1 MIKNIIN
8 FIFYNNYFEK
18 KLENAYKILEKN
30 NQVEEIY
37 KIKESL
43 QNVNYNEKVI
53 DNDFQD
59 YNLDI
64 NLALNQFIYSKFI
77 NTPFFTSKLIFS
89 IAYNEKFYFPV
100 PLKFLDIINKTVK
113 VSFLKSKI
121 LFYLT
126 IIIFFIYQ
134 FFSIIRNVLYFFRS
148 KKNIENKIFLNS
160 IPNLYSDTTND
171 SKNFDF
177 YKWVIS
183 YFKLDSKIGF
193 FHCNKFIN
201 DKNVKFNQSNYETHF
216 IQNPLIPFFKI
227 ENFKFFIKSLIKT
240 LSLSLKIIFFSKI
253 ELLFLTREIFFF
265 NYLKKLPNNL
275 FYNYCLFNNS
285 NMVFRPFW
293 TYVNE
298 KKNNDSVVLYF
309 YSTNMMPLLQEINQK
324 KYYEV
329 YGYSLHSWP
338 AYITWNK
345 EQTNW
350 LSKNINF
357 KSKFYKESI
366 VPFSGKYLQLKKEKR
381 TITIFDVP
389 PKKSMIYN
397 LLNNPYNIY
406 TVNYCE
412 KFLKDIINSIPE
424 NFFSKVDIIIKLKK
438 DYSNIDPSYRVLIND
453 MINNNKVK
461 LIKDVSPESVIDIS
475 DATISIPFTSTAIT
489 SLNKNKN
496 TIYFDPSGKL
506 TKKNC
511 LEKNIN
517 LISSKNDL
525 EKWFL
530 EVLNK

>member
-30 NQVEEIY
+30 NQIEEIY
-37 KIKESL
+37 KIKEKL

-77 NTPFFTSKLIFS
+77 NTPYFTSKLIFS

-121 LFYLT
+121 LLFYLT
-126 IIIFFIYQ
+126 IVIFYLSIFFNNKKCAI
-134 FFSIIRNVLYFFRS
+134 FFKS

-240 LSLSLKIIFFSKI
+240 LSLSLKKIFFLKNLNYFSFKGD
-253 ELLFLTREIFFF
+253 IFFF
-265 NYLKKLPNNL
+265 NYLKKLP
-275 FYNYCLFNNS
+275 
-285 NMVFRPFW
+285 
-293 TYVNE
+293 E
-298 KKNNDSVVLYF
+298 
-309 YSTNMMPLLQEINQK
+309 
-324 KYYEV
+324 
-329 YGYSLHSWP
+329 
-338 AYITWNK
+338 
-345 EQTNW
+345 
-350 LSKNINF
+350 
-357 KSKFYKESI
+357 
-366 VPFSGKYLQLKKEKR
+366 
-381 TITIFDVP
+381 
-389 PKKSMIYN
+389 
-397 LLNNPYNIY
+397 
-406 TVNYCE
+406 
-412 KFLKDIINSIPE
+412 
-424 NFFSKVDIIIKLKK
+424 
-438 DYSNIDPSYRVLIND
+438 
-453 MINNNKVK
+453 
-461 LIKDVSPESVIDIS
+461 
-475 DATISIPFTSTAIT
+475 
-489 SLNKNKN
+489 
-496 TIYFDPSGKL
+496 
-506 TKKNC
+506 
-511 LEKNIN
+511 
-517 LISSKNDL
+517 
-525 EKWFL
+525 
-530 EVLNK
+530 